1 MQHETKMENQSWL
14 KKLARRLGPG
24 HVVNLCFIVVLLFS
38 TLLTWREV
46 VVLEDAYI
54 SSQRNHLENVANA
67 LDKHLQDNVDKLI
80 FLRNGM
86 REALVAPLDFTSLRN
101 AVTEFEQHR
110 DEHAWQIELN
120 RRRTLPVNGVSDALV
135 SEGNLLSRENES
147 LDNEITAALEVG
159 YLLRLAHNSSSMV
172 EQAMYVSRA
181 GFYVSTQPTLFTRNV
196 PTRYY
201 GYVTQPWFIGHSQRE
216 NRHRAVRW
224 FTSQPEHASNTEPQV
239 TVSVP
244 VDSNNY
250 WYGVLGMSIPVRTMQ
265 QFLRNAI
272 DKNLDGEYQL
282 YDSKLRL
289 LTSSNPDHPTGNI
302 FNPRELALL
311 AQAMEHDTRG
321 GIRMDSRYVSWERLD
336 HFDGVLVR
344 VHTLSEGVRGDFGS
358 ISIALTLL
366 WALFTTMLLISWYV
380 IRRMVSNMYVLQSSL
395 QWQAWHDTLTRLY
408 NRGALFEKARPLAKL
423 CQTHQHPF
431 SVIQVDLDHFKAIN
445 DRFGHQAGDRVLS
458 HAAGLISSSLRAQD
472 VAGRVGGEEF
482 CVILPGASLTEAA
495 EVAERIRLKL
505 NEKEMLIAKSTTIRI
520 SASLGVSS
528 SEETGDYDFEQFQS
542 LATVGFISLNRL
554 GVIGYSRAITLNGR
568 RKNGPALHAIL
579 PVLHAAFAR
588 RGPDPHHADA
598 PLHGLAL
605 SQSPRNPLPP
615 VRAHRLAHRPGQVWL
630 GVCLTIVDRSR

>member
-1 MQHETKMENQSWL
+1 MSVASYHATIIKLSL
-14 KKLARRLGPG
+14 FCGTLSPGYARIIKKQVGSRQGAARDKNGKPELVEKTRTPPGPG

-67 LDKHLQDNVDKLI
+67 LDKHLQYNVDKLI

-86 REALVAPLDFTSLRN
+86 REALVAPLDFTSLHD

-110 DEHAWQIELN
+110 DEHAWKIELN

-135 SEGNLLSRENES
+135 SEGNLLSRENEN

-282 YDSKLRL
+282 YDSKLRF

-302 FNPRELALL
+302 FDPRELALL

-366 WALFTTMLLISWYV
+366 WALFTTMLLISC
-380 IRRMVSNMYVLQSSL
+380 M
-395 QWQAWHDTLTRLY
+395 
-408 NRGALFEKARPLAKL
+408 
-423 CQTHQHPF
+423 
-431 SVIQVDLDHFKAIN
+431 
-445 DRFGHQAGDRVLS
+445 
-458 HAAGLISSSLRAQD
+458 
-472 VAGRVGGEEF
+472 
-482 CVILPGASLTEAA
+482 
-495 EVAERIRLKL
+495 
-505 NEKEMLIAKSTTIRI
+505 
-520 SASLGVSS
+520 
-528 SEETGDYDFEQFQS
+528 
-542 LATVGFISLNRL
+542 
-554 GVIGYSRAITLNGR
+554 
-568 RKNGPALHAIL
+568 
-579 PVLHAAFAR
+579 
-588 RGPDPHHADA
+588 
-598 PLHGLAL
+598 
-605 SQSPRNPLPP
+605 
-615 VRAHRLAHRPGQVWL
+615 
-630 GVCLTIVDRSR
+630 

>member
-1 MQHETKMENQSWL
+1 MLHETEMENQSWL

-24 HVVNLCFIVVLLFS
+24 HVVNLCFIVVLIFS

-67 LDKHLQDNVDKLI
+67 LDKQLQYNVDKLL

-101 AVTEFEQHR
+101 AVTEFEQRR

-135 SEGNLLSRENES
+135 SEGDLLSRENES

-159 YLLRLAHNSSSMV
+159 YLLRQAHNSSSMV

-181 GFYVSTQPTLFTRNV
+181 GFYVSTQPTLFMRSV
-196 PTRYY
+196 PGRYY
-201 GYVTQPWFIGHSQRE
+201 EFVTQPWFIGHSQRE
-216 NRHRAVRW
+216 NRQRAVRW
-224 FTSQPEHASNTEPQV
+224 FTSQHDHNNVTEPQV

-250 WYGVLGMSIPVRTMQ
+250 WYGVLGMSIPVRSMQ
-265 QFLRNAI
+265 QFLQNAI

-282 YDSKLRL
+282 YDSKLKL
-289 LTSSNPDHPTGNI
+289 LTSSNPENPTEDL
-302 FNPRELALL
+302 FDPRELASL
-311 AQAMEHDTRG
+311 AQAIEHDTRG
-321 GIRMDSRYVSWERLD
+321 GIRMNSRYVSWERLD

-344 VHTLSEGVRGDFGS
+344 IHTLSEGVRGDFGS

-380 IRRMVSNMYVLQSSL
+380 IRQMVSNMFVLQSSL
-395 QWQAWHDTLTRLY
+395 QWQAWHDTLTHLY
-408 NRGALFEKARPLAKL
+408 NRGALFEKARPLAKM
-423 CQTHQHPF
+423 CQTHKHPF

-458 HAAGLISSSLRAQD
+458 HAAGLISRSLRPQY

-482 CVILPGASLTEAA
+482 CVILPGASLEQAK
-495 EVAERIRLKL
+495 EVAEHIRLKL
-505 NEKEMLIAKSTTIRI
+505 NEKEMLIAKSKTIRI

-528 SEETGDYDFEQFQS
+528 SEETGDYDFEQLQS
-542 LATVGFISLNRL
+542 LADRRLYLAKQAGRNR
-554 GVIGYSRAITLNGR
+554 
-568 RKNGPALHAIL
+568 
-579 PVLHAAFAR
+579 
-588 RGPDPHHADA
+588 
-598 PLHGLAL
+598 
-605 SQSPRNPLPP
+605 
-615 VRAHRLAHRPGQVWL
+615 
-630 GVCLTIVDRSR
+630 VCASDTP